1 MNILGGGG
9 KGANTP
15 KPFRERMLKASEA
28 STERVRA
35 LMPLFLKAADLHP
48 TFDPVSLAIG
58 LAATPGQLPTLA
70 VGDSVV
76 VLPDHELG
84 TVSGLQEWKKK
95 KTKDK
100 KAERETGPVTS
111 AAWRHFSGG
120 GSKKGMLYEYKVDVA
135 DGEKGR
141 PALAVNVLYADAVRA
156 IGKIRSYP
164 AAVAHRGR
172 GDEPLG
178 AGVPPEG
185 ARIDVF
191 CPPGAAEAAEGEGAA
206 GAAGVGAVSAV
217 EDMEVGWFRATVCKT
232 DAKDAEGNCAEPGT
246 CLVEYED
253 GGEVYQMDPDE
264 SWWR

>member
-1 MNILGGGG
+1 MGILGGGG

-15 KPFRERMLKASEA
+15 KLLRARMLKASEA
-28 STERVRA
+28 STEERARA
-35 LMPLFLKAADLHP
+35 LMPLYLTAADAHP
-48 TFDPVSLAIG
+48 TFDPESLAIDR
-58 LAATPGQLPTLA
+58 ATTLGQLPTLA

-76 VLPDHELG
+76 VLPGDEPG
-84 TVSGLQEWKKK
+84 TVSGLQEWKT
-95 KTKDK
+95 TKQ
-100 KAERETGPVTS
+100 ERETGPATGP
-111 AAWRHFSGG
+111 AWRQH
-120 GSKKGMLYEYKVDVA
+120 KKGQKDSAMRYEYQVDFA
-135 DGEKGR
+135 DGEKVLRR
-141 PALAVNVLYADAVRA
+141 PALAVNVLCADAVRA